1 MLMPSIF
8 GENLFD
14 GWMDRAFK
22 NAFPADRFGFGDFER
37 GMKTDI
43 KDTEDGYELSME
55 LPGFSKEDISAQLKD
70 GYLTISAA
78 KNEAKDEKDK
88 EGNYIRK
95 ERYSGQCSR
104 SFYVGKELKQ
114 EDIKAKFDNGELVLR
129 FPKAEERK
137 EVPAEEYISIEG

>member
-14 GWMDRAFK
+14 GWMDHAFK
-22 NAFPADRFGFGDFER
+22 NAFPADRFGFGDCER
-37 GMKTDI
+37 YMKTDI
-43 KDTEDGYELSME
+43 KDTKDGYELSME

-78 KNEAKDEKDK
+78 KNEVKDEKDK
-88 EGNYIRK
+88 EGNFIRK

-104 SFYVGKELKQ
+104 SFYVGKEVKQ
-114 EDIKAKFDNGELVLR
+114 EEIKAKFDNGELMLKI
-129 FPKAEERK
+129 PKTNEAK
-137 EVPAEEYISIEG
+137 EVPAEEYIFIEG

>member
-55 LPGFSKEDISAQLKD
+55 LPGFSKEDISAQLRD

-78 KNEAKDEKDK
+78 KNEVKDEKDK

-95 ERYSGQCSR
+95 ERYSGKCSR

-114 EDIKAKFDNGELVLR
+114 EDIRAKFDNGKLVLR

-137 EVPAEEYISIEG
+137 EVPSEEFISIEG

>member
-43 KDTEDGYELSME
+43 KDTEDGYELSM
-55 LPGFSKEDISAQLKD
+55 
-70 GYLTISAA
+70 
-78 KNEAKDEKDK
+78 
-88 EGNYIRK
+88 
-95 ERYSGQCSR
+95 
-104 SFYVGKELKQ
+104 
-114 EDIKAKFDNGELVLR
+114 
-129 FPKAEERK
+129 
-137 EVPAEEYISIEG
+137 

>member
-22 NAFPADRFGFGDFER
+22 NAFPADRFGFGDMER
-37 GMKTDI
+37 CMKTDI
-43 KDTEDGYELSME
+43 KDTDDGYELSME

-70 GYLTISAA
+70 GYLTVSAA
-78 KNEAKDEKDK
+78 KNEVKDEKDK

-104 SFYVGKELKQ
+104 SFYVGREVKQ

-129 FPKAEERK
+129 FPKIQETK

>member
-37 GMKTDI
+37 SMKTDI

-55 LPGFSKEDISAQLKD
+55 LPGFSKEDISAQLRD

-78 KNEAKDEKDK
+78 KNEVKDEKDK
-88 EGNYIRK
+88 ERNYIRK
-95 ERYSGQCSR
+95 ERYSGKCSR

-114 EDIKAKFDNGELVLR
+114 EDIRAKFDNGELVLR
-129 FPKAEERK
+129 FPKTEERK
-137 EVPAEEYISIEG
+137 EVPSEEFISIEG

>member
-1 MLMPSIF
+1 
-8 GENLFD
+8 
-14 GWMDRAFK
+14 
-22 NAFPADRFGFGDFER
+22 
-37 GMKTDI
+37 MKTDI

-55 LPGFSKEDISAQLKD
+55 LPGFSKEDISAQLRD

-78 KNEAKDEKDK
+78 KNEVKDEKDK

-114 EDIKAKFDNGELVLR
+114 EDIRAKFDNGELVLR

-137 EVPAEEYISIEG
+137 EVPSEEFISIEG

>member
-55 LPGFSKEDISAQLKD
+55 LPGFSKEDISAQLRD
-70 GYLTISAA
+70 GY
-78 KNEAKDEKDK
+78 
-88 EGNYIRK
+88 
-95 ERYSGQCSR
+95 Q
-104 SFYVGKELKQ
+104 GK
-114 EDIKAKFDNGELVLR
+114 V
-129 FPKAEERK
+129 
-137 EVPAEEYISIEG
+137 